1 VYTVHFHPIKIFDLI
16 ETAHCIMH
24 TVEKKRINFQQGGT
38 HANPLNAPLDD
49 ADCWSTDIK
58 CMTDVFG

>member
-1 VYTVHFHPIKIFDLI
+1 
-16 ETAHCIMH
+16 MH